1 MAIKYIFTFSMNF
14 GQQCKKI
21 TINQQLQI
29 IETQKDHDIWHWKSF
44 FIVGTLSYFVVLFL
58 CLVNEGE
65 RWLFDLLILAEL
77 MTVFA

>member
-29 IETQKDHDIWHWKSF
+29 IETQKDHDI
-44 FIVGTLSYFVVLFL
+44 
-58 CLVNEGE
+58 
-65 RWLFDLLILAEL
+65 
-77 MTVFA
+77 